1 MGPSPLGFM
10 PPPNNTTPATV
21 AGAGQPPV
29 IGTPKGPAV
38 MTSPTTAAVLPDI
51 IPRREGVTLNDKM
64 RGIYAT
70 MGAMGTPT
78 FNSQYAGIQDRLLQ
92 KDLEADAF
100 NQKMDLLTLPSYEVS
115 GGSVIT
121 KPAQYVKTQDGWKLN
136 PDAAKVEGYTATR
149 IAGYRAAGS
158 KPHQSLITYDE
169 LASRGE
175 VDDLSYQEWM
185 EAGRYAGSTD
195 TVRNVQATTDY
206 LESLGVEDP
215 DLVAGQIANGQTQTI
230 DLEGGGVKIVDALGK
245 DLAIIES
252 AKEAQRFKEL
262 YSQSDATGA
271 ASGTAAVTDLQGFEQ
286 DFTEIADGWGEIQS
300 SVNRGREAMSLLDS
314 DNPPDTGFVQGAI
327 AKTLGIGD
335 RAMGRL
341 MGLSGE
347 QLIESLGQT
356 TLVPVSDTDIK
367 KLEAMFANVSQDPE
381 LALGIL
387 ESFINS
393 QERKLVLSRDKFR
406 RRIDR
411 LIDNPNIRKPE
422 READSFIGTYGDI
435 YNFESNEEFLTRT
448 GGE

>member
-1 MGPSPLGFM
+1 
-10 PPPNNTTPATV
+10 
-21 AGAGQPPV
+21 
-29 IGTPKGPAV
+29 
-38 MTSPTTAAVLPDI
+38 MTSPTSAAVLPDV

-78 FNSQYAGIQDRLLQ
+78 FNSQYARIQDRLLQ
-92 KDLEADAF
+92 KDLEADEF

-115 GGSVIT
+115 GGTVIT

-136 PDAAKVEGYTATR
+136 PDAAKAEGYTAKA
-149 IAGYRAAGS
+149 IPGYRAAGS

-169 LASRGE
+169 LMLRGE
-175 VDDLSYQEWM
+175 IDPKTTYKEWLDS
-185 EAGRYAGSTD
+185 GGYAGSTD
-195 TVRNVQATTDY
+195 TVRATQTTANY
-206 LESLGVEDP
+206 LKSIGFEDAEA
-215 DLVAGQIANGQTQTI
+215 DLIAGQVANKQI
-230 DLEGGGVKIVDALGK
+230 KLVDLDGGGVKIVDSVGTE
-245 DLAIIES
+245 LAVIES
-252 AKEAQRFKEL
+252 AEEAQGFQEAISR
-262 YSQSDATGA
+262 SDAVGA
-271 ASGTAAVTDLQGFEQ
+271 ASGTAAVGDLQKFEQ

-300 SVNRGREAMSLLDS
+300 SVSRGREAMSLLNG

-411 LIDNPNIRKPE
+411 LTDNPNIRNPE

-435 YNFESNEEFLTRT
+435 YNFESNEEYLKRT
-448 GGE
+448 AGE